1 MVRLNTFSATMS
13 QEFTK
18 LDYDNSYLKKS
29 VLRKFILFSK
39 AYDPF
44 LLKHYE
50 LLRTTNNPRLR
61 KVASVEQLFT
71 LSANFSCRAEKV
83 QRSILEYLDNTRP
96 YSPERMKKYRIIS
109 PIQNSSKIKKK
120 YSYFSSP
127 KQSPELEPITTNSRL
142 DE

>member
-1 MVRLNTFSATMS
+1 MA

-18 LDYDNSYLKKS
+18 LDYENSYLKKS

-44 LLKHYE
+44 FLKHYE
-50 LLRTTNNPRLR
+50 VLKTTNNPRLR
-61 KVASVEQLFT
+61 EVACIQQLFN
-71 LSANFSCRAEKV
+71 LSANYSYRVEKV
-83 QRSILEYLDNTRP
+83 QKEILEYLDSTRP

-127 KQSPELEPITTNSRL
+127 KQSP
-142 DE
+142 